1 MKTRISLLCLVIIT
15 ISTYNGAYSCSKQVY
30 GESYIG
36 ITVQLLIIGMVIATK
51 GYFLMLMLKDEMRKK
66 LPPVRFSRSFLASLD
81 SYVYSNNIS

>member
-15 ISTYNGAYSCSKQVY
+15 ISTYTGAYSWSKQVY

-36 ITVQLLIIGMVIATK
+36 ITVQLLIIGMVIATM
-51 GYFLMLMLKDEMRKK
+51 GYFLRLMLKDEMRKR
-66 LPPVRFSRSFLASLD
+66 LPSVRFSRSLLASLG